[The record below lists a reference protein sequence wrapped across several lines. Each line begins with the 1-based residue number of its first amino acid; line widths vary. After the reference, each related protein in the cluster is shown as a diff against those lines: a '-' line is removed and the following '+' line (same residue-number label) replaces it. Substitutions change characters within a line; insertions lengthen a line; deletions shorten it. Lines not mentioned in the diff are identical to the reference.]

1 MKRRFASLSLLLL
14 MFGLILGIHPM
25 LAATTFVVGNCKPG
39 SNFSSI
45 SAAVS
50 TVPAGS
56 IVLVCPGTYNE
67 QVRITKPLTLEGIA
81 SGNSDQA
88 VIAPPAG
95 GLATNATND
104 NGQTLAVQLWV
115 DNAPGGPV
123 NITNI
128 TVDGTGNGV
137 ACTGGFVVGIFY
149 QNSAGTANRVAI
161 RNQKGQGCGVGIWAE
176 GGSALPT
183 VTIENSS
190 VHDVDFIGI
199 HTETNTFGTSEL
211 TATIKANDVNVGAAT
226 IGIFL
231 KQGSNTTV
239 SANVVI
245 ASQDGIEALGGAM
258 GSVSGNTVM
267 NAQIGILAE
276 SDGVGV
282 TSNKVFDSPSIGIA
296 ANTAVAAIQS
306 NSIANSNVGIE
317 FHCFANPNVIH
328 NTIEEAQTGINHVPV
343 TLAAP
348 NTFFNVATIRTGGC

>member
-1 MKRRFASLSLLLL
+1 MSRLNLLLL
-14 MFGLILGIHPM
+14 SMFGLIVGVHPM
-25 LAATTFVVGNCKPG
+25 LAATFAVGTCKPN
-39 SNFSSI
+39 SFTTI

-56 IVLVCPGTYNE
+56 LVLVCPGTYKE

-137 ACTGGFVVGIFY
+137 TGCPGSPNFVVGIFY

-199 HTETNTFGTSEL
+199 HTETNASTSEL
-211 TATIKANDVNVGAAT
+211 TATIKANDVNVGAAS

-245 ASQDGIEALGGAM
+245 ASQDGIEALGGAA
-258 GSVSGNTVM
+258 GSVSGNTVL
-267 NAQIGILAE
+267 NAQIGILTE
-276 SDGVGV
+276 SDGVSV
-282 TSNKVFDSPSIGIA
+282 TSNRVFNSPSIGIVIT
-296 ANTAVAAIQS
+296 TAVAAIQS
-306 NSIANSNVGIE
+306 NSITNSNVGIE
-317 FHCFANPNVIH
+317 FSCSANPNVIH
-328 NTIEEAQTGINHVPV
+328 NTIEEAQTGINHVPLA
-343 TLAAP
+343 LAAP
-348 NTFFNVATIRTGGC
+348 NTYFDVATIRTGGC